1 MPVRSKIASARG
13 LLRIDYRTAP
23 RGEFGGGAI
32 NATLCAMLVPMLLLT
47 PAPSRPPDVRR
58 SLDRRLY
65 GVLSRPS
72 LWYAGFAVYAAGV
85 ALFSGPGLDRWWG
98 TWAAPGYAAAAL
110 VAAVGSARGHRRA
123 AQAAALAV
131 ALAGA
136 LIAPLTW
143 LATREPLTSDV
154 SVVMRAGVLLAR
166 HGTPYLPAAQLA
178 HGGWLAYNPYLPVM
192 AVFGLPKA
200 LGFPGLLG
208 DTRPWLAA
216 ATFLLLVAAFRITVS
231 RRPVSRRTVSGRM
244 VSGRMVSERAG
255 TWRTAGSVAAFAL
268 ASPIM
273 AFPLAMGIT
282 DPPVI
287 ALICLSLALLMR
299 AGGTIRASGTI
310 RADGTIRAGGTMR
323 DRGMVLA
330 AIVLGVACAMKY
342 TAWPALAIIVVMV
355 ASRDGV
361 RAAARFT
368 ASTLGSAVV
377 LSLALAPA
385 ALRDAKTVLLNTVA
399 YPLGLTSAHSPAAS
413 PLPGHLLATLGP
425 AGHLAAL
432 GLVAVSGVAIVVSL
446 VVFPPSTPPQA
457 AARIALA
464 LAALFALGPA
474 SRFGYF
480 VYPLALFGWA
490 AFAGFRPRRLPLQ
503 TRRYPGAPASR
514 KPAGSE
520 TGSWAREAPRA
531 PERAGAR
538 S

>member
-13 LLRIDYRTAP
+13 LPRVDYRTEP
-23 RGEFGGGAI
+23 RSEFGGGVI

-65 GVLSRPS
+65 GVLSRPA

-110 VAAVGSARGHRRA
+110 VAAVGYARGHRRA

-216 ATFLLLVAAFRITVS
+216 VTFLLLVAAFRITVS
-231 RRPVSRRTVSGRM
+231 RRPVSGRM
-244 VSGRMVSERAG
+244 VSGRAG

-310 RADGTIRAGGTMR
+310 RADGTMR

-432 GLVAVSGVAIVVSL
+432 GLLAVSGVAIVVSL
-446 VVFPPSTPPQA
+446 VAFPPSTPPQA

-503 TRRYPGAPASR
+503 TRRYPGEPARR

-520 TGSWAREAPRA
+520 TGSWPREAPRA